1 MPSPIRR
8 LKMRQLELLVH
19 LFENQSLA
27 RAAAA
32 MSVTQ
37 PAATKLL
44 REAEKTLGASLFDR
58 LPRGMRATPYGEI
71 MMRQART
78 VFAALERAGEEVAAL
93 QAAATGSVAVGS
105 MRGATASLL
114 APALALMRSSRP
126 RVRMSVLVD
135 AAEILI
141 PRLREARLDIVL
153 GSVPASLAGPD
164 LVFEPLLDEPLAVIA
179 GAHHPL
185 ARRRPLAWKDVARAE
200 WIVYPQ
206 ESALQPLLEGVLA
219 AARRTEIPVAIETA
233 SVVATTML
241 LERTDMLAV
250 MPRDVAEHYA
260 RRKMIAILPLKLP
273 LLLGPIGIVRH
284 ADRELSP
291 AALAFTEEVRRLAA
305 ARGRRRK
312 SESVAQK

>member
-1 MPSPIRR
+1 MPNPLRR

-19 LFENQSLA
+19 LFANQSLA

-32 MSVTQ
+32 MNVTQ

-44 REAEKTLGASLFDR
+44 RETERTLGVSLFDR

-78 VFAALERAGEEVAAL
+78 VLAALERGGEEITAL
-93 QAAATGSVAVGS
+93 TEAATGSVAVGS

-114 APALALMRSSRP
+114 APALAAMHAARP
-126 RVRMSVLVD
+126 RMRMAVLVD
-135 AAEILI
+135 AAEILL

-153 GSVPASLAGPD
+153 GSIPAALAGSD
-164 LVFEPLLDEPLAVIA
+164 LVFEPLLDEPQSVVA
-179 GAHHPL
+179 GPQNPL
-185 ARRRPLAWKDVARAE
+185 ARRKRLAWRDVAHAE
-200 WIVYPQ
+200 WIVYPH
-206 ESALQPLLEGVLA
+206 ESALQPLLEGMLA
-219 AARRTEIPVAIETA
+219 AARRPELPVAIETA

-260 RRKMIAILPLKLP
+260 RRKMVAILPLKLP
-273 LLLGPIGIVRH
+273 MLPGPIGIVRH

-291 AALAFTEEVRRLAA
+291 AALAFADEVRHLAA
-305 ARGRRRK
+305 ARGRRRR
-312 SESVAQK
+312 S